1 GRYQVTNV
9 PEFNEEDF
17 SSLKDRF
24 LIYLDDIKEDQRS
37 SSELLANLNVE
48 FHKRSLLA
56 NQRRFYKRSG
66 RLEGL
71 MFGCPVHIHN
81 HKDHLGNFD
90 ENAND
95 GFFLRYSPM
104 AKAFRMSTEGD
115 AIYFNENRSFPNDEF
130 QEPKKKI
137 PQGSYN
143 NKYLSYVLTYDPLS
157 SNNINIS
164 KNHTSTDCAQNS
176 VSPEEQLEPS
186 NADDSLIEPKRPT
199 EALEKEGWIIA
210 MQEELNQLKINKVWT
225 LVPLLNG
232 FRQEEGI
239 DYDETFAPVARLKA
253 IRIFL
258 EYAAY
263 MGFTVYQIDMK
274 SAFLN
279 DKILKEVYVQQP
291 PGFESSEFPNHVCKL
306 DKALYGLK
314 QAPRAWYETLSK
326 FLIQHKFVR
335 GPDESRVSVNEIM
348 FRVMISCISKALTI
362 QLSAMYAKYLKEF
375 WYTAKV
381 ENNITTFSLSYVEK
395 PLSFNHDLFSSVIG
409 LDYAKK
415 FESLPSYEDVKE
427 GLPTLGLTDEKMI
440 AYALC
445 RDLKIDITCILF
457 NDLATKLSAGGKKGR
472 EKNICYVRY
481 MSIIME
487 HLLKK
492 YYLNDDLKLMKSHQ
506 MTDARFKNS
515 KIPEVPLTS
524 HMQRIS
530 QLLEKPL
537 NPFSKEVNIEA
548 SSDMSLSRTSE
559 HSVSKPK
566 AKTDKK
572 RRTKKNPSSSK
583 PNISKDVVQTSHTQS
598 SKSQPA
604 DEIEV
609 PADINQSLEV
619 SKSAEDQNNQPQT
632 ADAEK
637 SEERYADKL
646 TEELADMNASAEK
659 PSLSDPLSHLCN
671 EVSNLT
677 TKEKNNLESPKSAAD
692 VDNAQ
697 EEQKSDDIARVQE
710 EQHSDN
716 KSKDPNEN
724 QKSAAEKVNTDS
736 ALIIHPLEEKPLED
750 EPPSKKPMFKVPKEI
765 LSPTPL
771 NSIRP
776 QFITS
781 IIINMPQNQDSSILS
796 KPADKG
802 KAIAAKEYPTKELI
816 PLLEESGSSLKNSKL
831 KLFSS
836 DRGQMTIKKA
846 KAQIEE
852 LRKIK
857 LLKAEKEKSNKE
869 LLKKLNHVKDQTLK
883 LAEYEAKSYTISKRT
898 KEVTLRITRD
908 NDPTTLTV
916 YEKFRLKML
925 GLTDRIEVHALASKG
940 LVIIQPEAGFFYYNG
955 NFDLVFQREHE
966 FHLASTTQLIKQ
978 LKHIKRDTLEAQQM
992 VKKLQF
998 AIEARDDVDEARKI
1012 IRHNLDDG
1020 SI

>member
-1 GRYQVTNV
+1 MILWQLCVASTTIRK
-9 PEFNEEDF
+9 ESD
-17 SSLKDRF
+17 S
-24 LIYLDDIKEDQRS
+24 DIEEDQRS
-37 SSELLANLNVE
+37 SSELLANLNAE
-48 FHKRSLLA
+48 FHKRALLA
-56 NQRRFYKRSG
+56 NQRRFCKRSG
-66 RLEGL
+66 RGKNEKGL
-71 MFGCPVHIHN
+71 VAESFN
-81 HKDHLGNFD
+81 KD
-90 ENAND
+90 E
-95 GFFLRYSPM
+95 
-104 AKAFRMSTEGD
+104 E
-115 AIYFNENRSFPNDEF
+115 
-130 QEPKKKI
+130 
-137 PQGSYN
+137 
-143 NKYLSYVLTYDPLS
+143 
-157 SNNINIS
+157 
-164 KNHTSTDCAQNS
+164 S
-176 VSPEEQLEPS
+176 VSFDNEGVTTFKALMAVADELSVRRVDVWVEAIPSTSIPSEPLVPQDRWS
-186 NADDSLIEPKRPT
+186 REKHIEVVNVIGKPLIGVTTRSRVRDSKAASSHECLYVNFLSQIEPKRPT
-199 EALEKEGWIIA
+199 EALEEEGWIIT

-232 FRQEEGI
+232 FQIKQDFQGISICQEKYVK
-239 DYDETFAPVARLKA
+239 DLLKKYDLA
-253 IRIFL
+253 
-258 EYAAY
+258 
-263 MGFTVYQIDMK
+263 D
-274 SAFLN
+274 SASVKCPML
-279 DKILKEVYVQQP
+279 P
-291 PGFESSEFPNHVCKL
+291 PNNL
-306 DKALYGLK
+306 
-314 QAPRAWYETLSK
+314 
-326 FLIQHKFVR
+326 
-335 GPDESRVSVNEIM
+335 GPDKSRVSVNEIM
-348 FRVMISCISKALTI
+348 FRVMIRDHILKGDIELHLVPTDLQLADIFTKPLAEPSFTRLIAELALTI

-375 WYTAKV
+375 WYTSKV
-381 ENNITTFSLSYVEK
+381 ENNIITFSLSHVEK
-395 PLSFNHDLFSSVIG
+395 PLSFNHDLFLSVIG

-427 GLPTLGLTDEKMI
+427 GLPTLGNQGSHNLLNVNQQMI
-440 AYALC
+440 AYVMC
-445 RDLKIDITCILF
+445 RDLKIDITCIIF

-472 EKNICYVRY
+472 EKNVCYVRY

-487 HLLKK
+487 HLLEK
-492 YYLNDDLKLMKSHQ
+492 YYLNDDLKPMKSYQ
-506 MTDARFKNS
+506 MTDATFKNS

-524 HMQRIS
+524 HMRRIA

-566 AKTDKK
+566 AETDKK
-572 RRTKKNPSSSK
+572 RKTKKNPSSSK
-583 PNISKDVVQTSHTQS
+583 PKVSKDVVQTSHTQS
-598 SKSQPA
+598 SESQPA

-609 PADINQSLEV
+609 PVNINQSLEASNSGLQDMGDV
-619 SKSAEDQNNQPQT
+619 PLESFHDADESPYNTESKIKIMKRFKPTINDKEPLFT
-632 ADAEK
+632 Y

-646 TEELADMNASAEK
+646 IEELADMNASAKK

-671 EVSNLT
+671 E
-677 TKEKNNLESPKSAAD
+677 EKNNLESPKSAAD

-697 EEQKSDDIARVQE
+697 EEQKSDDISKVQV

-716 KSKDPNEN
+716 KSEDANEN
-724 QKSAAEKVNTDS
+724 QKSAAKKVNTYS
-736 ALIIHPLEEKPLED
+736 ALIIHPLKEKPLED
-750 EPPSKKPMFKVPKEI
+750 EPPSKKPMFKIPKEI

-776 QFITS
+776 QFITL

-802 KAIAAKEYPTKELI
+802 KAIAAEEYPIKELI

-836 DRGQMTIKKA
+836 NGGQMTIKKA

-857 LLKAEKEKSNKE
+857 LLKAEKEKSDKE
-869 LLKKLNHVKDQTLK
+869 L
-883 LAEYEAKSYTISKRT
+883 RT

-916 YEKFRLKML
+916 YEKFGLKML
-925 GLTDRIEVHALASKG
+925 GLTDGIEVHALASKG
-940 LVIIQPEAGFFYYNG
+940 VIGSLGLVITEPEAGFFYYNR

-978 LKHIKRDTLEAQQM
+978 LKHIKRDTLEVQQM

-1012 IRHNLDDG
+1012 IRDNLDDG